1 MAVQRHGNIVSFESA
16 ADLSTKQYHVVKMT
30 SAGKVN
36 LASAGTDVSLGVLYN
51 KPKTGEAAEVLMR
64 NSAGTGK
71 VIIGGT
77 VTLGAALTANA
88 SGKAIATTTAGD
100 QILGYALEAG
110 SADDIIEFM
119 PTTGKV

>member
-1 MAVQRHGNIVSFESA
+1 MAVQRNGNVVSFESA
-16 ADLSTKQYHVVKMT
+16 ADLSTKRYYIVKMT

-36 LASAGTDVSLGVLYN
+36 LAASATDVSIGVLQN
-51 KPKTGEAAEVLMR
+51 KPKAGEAAEVFMR

-71 VIIGGT
+71 VILGGT
-77 VTLGAALTANA
+77 VTLGAALTSNA